1 MKKSLFLPS
10 NFLRPIIVALPQAAL
25 LVGAILMNDTVD
37 TLMRL
42 YPLMAACVLGI
53 IFTFV
58 YFFKAVVLSKDEI
71 KYIGPFSSRDSA
83 VINEGK
89 TLILTKKP
97 KGKLAID
104 LFGNDGVNASLDWL
118 KSETT
123 VRDVYLFKGKVLGG
137 ALAARSVLK
146 FFGVSVTDAVALL
159 GNSELTL
166 DYPDYTLTSRDSD
179 GEREIRIKFKKTL

>member
-10 NFLRPIIVALPQAAL
+10 NFLRPIIVVLPQAAL

-42 YPLMAACVLGI
+42 YPLMAACALGI

-89 TLILTKKP
+89 TLILTKSQRASSP
-97 KGKLAID
+97 STYLA
-104 LFGNDGVNASLDWL
+104 
-118 KSETT
+118 TT
-123 VRDVYLFKGKVLGG
+123 
-137 ALAARSVLK
+137 A
-146 FFGVSVTDAVALL
+146 
-159 GNSELTL
+159 
-166 DYPDYTLTSRDSD
+166 
-179 GEREIRIKFKKTL
+179 